1 MPKTNGSRWIQLL
14 LGLVCM
20 IVISSPQ
27 YVWTLFTQPLMAS
40 LRASLAEV
48 QITFSILIVVQTFLA
63 PCQGFLIDRFGPR
76 LLLSVGGVVTGSSWI
91 LAARAASVPQL
102 YLTYGLLGGIGTGI
116 VYVGVISHMVQWF
129 PDRRGFATG
138 IVAAGYGIGAI
149 LTTFPISEAIKS
161 ASYQQALFRF
171 GVVFAAVGVIAAQG
185 LRAAQFQIPNPKSQI
200 PNPESQIPGPESRI
214 PNPESRVPTDYTPL
228 DMLRTPIFW
237 LMFGMMTMMSTA
249 GLMVIS
255 QMAAFTRDFGMAD
268 VIVFGLPLLPLAL
281 SLDRITNGLTRPFF
295 GWLSDRIGRENTM
308 VIAFTLEGVAMTTWL
323 FTRSNPTVFVVM
335 SGIVFFGWG
344 EIFSL
349 FPSTLTD
356 TYGTRH
362 ATTNYGFLYM
372 AQGIGSVLGGPVA
385 AVMHDAYGSWTPVFA
400 VIIAMNF
407 ATALLAGLALKPMR
421 TRWLGKVSAS
431 GTIAAPAI
439 PARS

>member
-1 MPKTNGSRWIQLL
+1 MSNTSGTRWIQLL

-40 LRASLAEV
+40 LHASLAEI

-63 PCQGFLIDRFGPR
+63 PCQGFLVDRFGPR
-76 LLLSVGGVVTGSSWI
+76 LLLSLGGALTGLSWV
-91 LAARAASVPQL
+91 LAARAASLTGL

-116 VYVGVISHMVQWF
+116 VYVGVIGHMVQWF

-149 LTTFPISEAIKS
+149 LTTFPISESMKD
-161 ASYQQALFRF
+161 ASYQQALVRF
-171 GVVFAAVGVIAAQG
+171 GVIFIAVGVLAAQG
-185 LRAAQFQIPNPKSQI
+185 LKPAARK
-200 PNPESQIPGPESRI
+200 GPPYTAGARSGTAGARSGGADLMRSA
-214 PNPESRVPTDYTPL
+214 NDYTPL
-228 DMLRTPIFW
+228 EMLRTPIFW
-237 LMFGMMTMMSTA
+237 LMFVMMTMMSTA

-255 QMAAFTRDFGMAD
+255 QMAAFTRDFGMAG

-308 VIAFTLEGVAMTTWL
+308 VIAFALEGAAMTMWL
-323 FTRSNPTVFVVM
+323 FTRSNPTVFVLM
-335 SGIVFFGWG
+335 SGVVFFGWG

-356 TYGTRH
+356 TFGTRH

-385 AVMHDAYGSWTPVFA
+385 ALVHDAYGSWTPVFA
-400 VIIAMNF
+400 IIIAMNF

-421 TRWLGKVSAS
+421 RRWLGNVSAR
-431 GTIAAPAI
+431 GTVAAPAI